1 MIIIKIREN
10 NREDFKIIQRHDILK
25 KKKKLGYD
33 TTRTQQLIN

>member
-1 MIIIKIREN
+1 MINIKIREN

-25 KKKKLGYD
+25 KKLGYD